1 MKKILKYKELN
12 ENKFFYKNINDVL
25 EIYQNIK
32 MKE

>member
-1 MKKILKYKELN
+1 MKFSKELN